1 MENESPIQ
9 DNQRTITIEQ
19 AIEDLNDE
27 LIDLR
32 EQVDSFIKDY
42 KTFTSV
48 TNETMQNLMQF
59 LFQYQSLVE
68 SQYAN
73 LIKNDIIS
81 KQDLDSVQEDI
92 YKDMISNLQ
101 ISDEHGDDDGDL
113 TVN

>member
-1 MENESPIQ
+1 MENESQIQ

>member
-48 TNETMQNLMQF
+48 TNETM
-59 LFQYQSLVE
+59 
-68 SQYAN
+68 
-73 LIKNDIIS
+73 
-81 KQDLDSVQEDI
+81 
-92 YKDMISNLQ
+92 
-101 ISDEHGDDDGDL
+101 
-113 TVN
+113 